1 MSGRDRAQ
9 AEVLRVL
16 RTAAPAGHIVTP
28 DDRLLEDLGLAPADV
43 TRLAWDIE
51 QTLGVDLPRDDLASI
66 FTVRALIDLVDQ
78 HYDPATADPQHG
90 WHM

>member
-1 MSGRDRAQ
+1 MSGRDRAE

-16 RTAAPAGHIVTP
+16 RAASPAGRAVGP

-51 QTLGVDLPRDDLASI
+51 QALGADLPRDDLASV
-66 FTVRALIDLVDQ
+66 FTVRSLIDLVDQ
-78 HYDPATADPQHG
+78 HYDPLTAEPKQG

>member
-1 MSGRDRAQ
+1 MSGRDRVE

-16 RTAAPAGHIVTP
+16 RAATPAARSIAS

-51 QTLGVDLPRDDLASI
+51 QALGADIPRDDLASV
-66 FTVRALIDLVDQ
+66 FTVGALIDLVDQ
-78 HYDPATADPQHG
+78 HYDPLTAEPKHG

>member
-1 MSGRDRAQ
+1 MSGRDRAE

-16 RTAAPAGHIVTP
+16 RAVAPAGRIVGP
-28 DDRLLEDLGLAPADV
+28 DDRLQEDLGLAPADV

-51 QTLGVDLPRDDLASI
+51 QALGADLPRDDLASV
-66 FTVRALIDLVDQ
+66 FTVRSLIDLVDQ
-78 HYDPATADPQHG
+78 HYDPLTAEPKHG

>member
-1 MSGRDRAQ
+1 MSGRDRVE

-16 RTAAPAGHIVTP
+16 GTAAGRAVAP
-28 DDRLLEDLGLAPADV
+28 DDRLLEDLSIGPADV

-51 QTLGVDLPRDDLASI
+51 QALGAEIPRDDLASA
-66 FTVRALIDLVDQ
+66 FTVRSLIDLIDQ
-78 HYDPATADPQHG
+78 HYDPATAEPRHG

>member
-1 MSGRDRAQ
+1 MSGRDRVE

-16 RTAAPAGHIVTP
+16 GAAAPAGRTVVP
-28 DDRLLEDLGLAPADV
+28 EDRLLEDLGLGPADV

-51 QTLGVDLPRDDLASI
+51 QALGAELPRDDLASV
-66 FTVRALIDLVDQ
+66 FTVRSLIDLVDQ
-78 HYDPATADPQHG
+78 HYDPATADPRHG

>member
-1 MSGRDRAQ
+1 VSGRDRVE

-16 RTAAPAGHIVTP
+16 RAAAPAAPSVASG
-28 DDRLLEDLGLAPADV
+28 DRLQEDLGLAPADV

-51 QTLGVDLPRDDLASI
+51 QALGADIPRDDLASV
-66 FTVRALIDLVDQ
+66 FTVGALIDLVDQ
-78 HYDPATADPQHG
+78 HYDPLTAEPRHG

>member
-1 MSGRDRAQ
+1 MSGRDRAE
-9 AEVLRVL
+9 AAVLRVL
-16 RTAAPAGHIVTP
+16 GPAAPPGRAVTP

-51 QTLGVDLPRDDLASI
+51 QALGVDLPRDDLASV
-66 FTVRALIDLVDQ
+66 FTVRSLIDLVDQ
-78 HYDPATADPQHG
+78 HYDPATADPKHG

>member
-1 MSGRDRAQ
+1 MSGRDQAE

-16 RTAAPAGHIVTP
+16 RAAAPAGRAVGP

-51 QTLGVDLPRDDLASI
+51 QALGADLPRDDLASV
-66 FTVRALIDLVDQ
+66 FTVRSLIDLVDQ
-78 HYDPATADPQHG
+78 HYDPLTAEPKQG

>member
-1 MSGRDRAQ
+1 MSGRDRAE

-16 RTAAPAGHIVTP
+16 RAAAPAGRTVVP

-51 QTLGVDLPRDDLASI
+51 QALGADLPRDDLASV
-66 FTVRALIDLVDQ
+66 FTVRSLIDLVDQ
-78 HYDPATADPQHG
+78 HYDPLTAEPKHG